1 MGLVRTG
8 FIPIPPGPKP
18 GFDHADVLCGGR
30 RMYVAHTGADRIACP
45 WLIKNFIDS
54 EAEFLY
60 VPADQVLDV
69 AEREGAH
76 SYDAPGAE
84 YTHRDGLCSFEVL
97 LEEYRLD
104 DPALQLLARIVHG
117 ADVADDRDATPQSR
131 GLLAVAEGFHLLNLG
146 DHRQL
151 ELSLPVYDALYA
163 WCKNE
168 VGSAGESN

>member
-1 MGLVRTG
+1 MKWVTRER
-8 FIPIPPGPKP
+8 PK
-18 GFDHADVLCGGR
+18 
-30 RMYVAHTGADRIACP
+30 TDRIACP
-45 WLIKNFIDS
+45 WLIENFLDS

-60 VPADQVLDV
+60 VPAEQVLEV

-97 LEEYRLD
+97 LEEYKLED
-104 DPALQLLARIVHG
+104 LALKLLARIVHG
-117 ADVADDRDATPQSR
+117 ADVADDRDATPQSH

-168 VGSAGESN
+168 VASGEKA

>member
-1 MGLVRTG
+1 MKWVTRER
-8 FIPIPPGPKP
+8 PK
-18 GFDHADVLCGGR
+18 
-30 RMYVAHTGADRIACP
+30 TDRIACP
-45 WLIKNFIDS
+45 WLIKNFIDP

-60 VPADQVLDV
+60 VPADHVLEV
-69 AEREGAH
+69 AKREGAP
-76 SYDAPGAE
+76 SYDAPGAT

-97 LEEYRLD
+97 VEEYELG

-117 ADVADDRDATPQSR
+117 ADVSDDRDATQQSR

-168 VGSAGESN
+168 VGSADENA

>member
-1 MGLVRTG
+1 MKWVTRER
-8 FIPIPPGPKP
+8 PK
-18 GFDHADVLCGGR
+18 
-30 RMYVAHTGADRIACP
+30 TDRIACP
-45 WLIKNFIDS
+45 WLIKNFIDA

-60 VPADQVLDV
+60 VPADQVLEV

-97 LEEYRLD
+97 VEEHELD
-104 DPALQLLARIVHG
+104 DPTIHLLARIVHG
-117 ADVADDRDATPQSR
+117 ADDRDATLQSR

-163 WCKNE
+163 WCKQE
-168 VGSAGESN
+168 VGSSGESN